1 VQHVFAPSS
10 CDRCA
15 ESGLWL
21 TCSRLAP
28 EAAKGAFPTTD
39 QESWDIQEYHF
50 IKGQVLFSYNF
61 TDHRQITTIEGK
73 NLTFY
78 VAPNGTRY
86 VNDAEIVD
94 ADYLISTGVFHVIK
108 TAVDPRIPD
117 AKPAFLTAR
126 NSTTT
131 SNSLPTGQPTSS
143 SPASSG
149 SSGLST
155 GAKAGIGVGVALV
168 VLAAIAIGALLLH
181 RKRETP
187 KPETSELPGAEAAGW
202 EKTHQLH
209 GDSAPHEMY
218 GHARHEIHCEGTSGR
233 GEMDGSQGSSSL
245 VKSGHGQAYEMQ

>member
-1 VQHVFAPSS
+1 LAY
-10 CDRCA
+10 
-15 ESGLWL
+15 LL
-21 TCSRLAP
+21 RLAP
-28 EAAKGAFPTTD
+28 ETAKGAFPTTD

-61 TDHRQITTIEGK
+61 TDHRQITTVEGK

-117 AKPAFLTAR
+117 AKPAFLPAT
-126 NSTTT
+126 NSTAT
-131 SNSLPTGQPTSS
+131 SNSSTPGQSASS
-143 SPASSG
+143 SPATSG

-155 GAKAGIGVGVALV
+155 GAKAGIGVGIALF
-168 VLAAIAIGALLLH
+168 VLAAIATGALLL
-181 RKRETP
+181 RRRRETP
-187 KPETSELPGAEAAGW
+187 KPKPSELHGTEAAGW
-202 EKTHQLH
+202 EKIHQLH
-209 GDSAPHEMY
+209 GDNAPHEMH
-218 GHARHEIHCEGTSGR
+218 GHARHEIHSEGASGR

-245 VKSGHGQAYEMQ
+245 VKSVHGQAYEMQ